1 MSNGKYKSKK
11 INRVDVDRL
20 REAFEGRTLM
30 VTTDVAKV
38 DMYSGFCDASGTV
51 DEIVRWKNPDQLK
64 EFGDWVD
71 SLGAAKVQLVIEPTG
86 TYGDP
91 LRHMAFKR
99 GWEVFLVSPK
109 RLHDAAE
116 VFDGVPSLHDAKAA
130 TLLAKLHAEGLSQP
144 WGAKDNDERLLA
156 AGIRSMV
163 RYDEFKR
170 RNMGRLEAE
179 LARYWPE
186 IELVLEKDS
195 ATLLALLAEFGG
207 PEGIADEPER
217 ARKLMRKAS
226 RGSLSST
233 KIQATIDMAATTTG
247 QPMLEMEK
255 RMLADLARHTDEL
268 RLRARLWRRTVEQ
281 AIEGIEGVEELGEVV
296 GKATA
301 AVFRSSIGD
310 FRDYHSPAALLKKF
324 GINLKEKSS
333 GKYKGQLKFSKRGPS
348 EARSY
353 LYWATLR
360 MIRLNPVFRAWH
372 KKKTARDGGLKMKS
386 IGALMR
392 KLVKGLWHV
401 ARGKTFD
408 ATKLFDTSK
417 LALEA

>member
-11 INRVDVDRL
+11 FNRVDIDPL
-20 REAFEGRTLM
+20 RQSFEGETLV

-38 DMYSGFCDASGTV
+38 GMYSGLGDSSGTV
-51 DEIVRWKNPDQLK
+51 DEIVRWNNSDQLE
-64 EFGDWVD
+64 EFADWID
-71 SLGAAKVQLVIEPTG
+71 SLGADHVQLVIEPTG

-91 LRHMAFKR
+91 LRHMAFER

-144 WGAKDNDERLLA
+144 WGAQDADERILA
-156 AGIRSMV
+156 AAIRTMV
-163 RYDEFKR
+163 RYDDFKR

-186 IELVLEKDS
+186 VECILKKDS
-195 ATLLALLAEFGG
+195 ATLLALLVEFKG
-207 PEGIADEPER
+207 PEGVAREPAR
-217 ARKLMRKAS
+217 ARELMKKAS
-226 RGSLSST
+226 RSSLSSA
-233 KIQATIDMAATTTG
+233 KIQATIDTAEATVG

-268 RLRARLWRRTVEQ
+268 RQRGRLWRRVVED
-281 AIEGIEGVEELGEVV
+281 AIKGLEGVEELGEVI
-296 GKATA
+296 GEATA

-310 FRDYHSPAALLKKF
+310 FRDFDSPEALLKMF

-333 GKYKGQLKFSKRGPS
+333 GKYKGQLKFTKRGPS
-348 EARSY
+348 EARRY

-372 KKKTARDGGLKMKS
+372 KKKIGRDGGLKMKS

-401 ARGKTFD
+401 ARGETFD

-417 LALEA
+417 LALNA